1 MNKIGTIS
9 AAFRTMRYLVYI
21 FCLTFVS
28 GCEDHINNTSDDIAK
43 FEAQFYSKDFL
54 EHKLEKDFEILK
66 LDSFENFGELLASM
80 ELLSCEDKWIGLEF
94 NHENIYYHITGYT
107 ECPTSGIISCHFN
120 QNMIFVKNDSLRLS
134 GFGEGKFH
142 INELK
147 TQIIKFN
154 DYSEYH
160 GIFGKRRLKPAL
172 VFLNVQNNLPI
183 VKTKEV
189 IKEIAEQFK
198 KINEELGTEKY
209 FYQLNFE
216 RYSYL
221 DIPPPPPP
229 PMVEE

>member
-9 AAFRTMRYLVYI
+9 FAFLTMRYLIYML
-21 FCLTFVS
+21 CLTLVS
-28 GCEDHINNTSDDIAK
+28 GCEGHINSTSEEIAK

-66 LDSFENFGELLASM
+66 LDSFENFAELLESM
-80 ELLSCEDKWIGLEF
+80 EILSCEDKWIGLEF
-94 NHENIYYHITGYT
+94 DYENISYHVTGYT
-107 ECPTSGIISCHFN
+107 ECPTSGIIACHFN
-120 QNMIFVKNDSLRLS
+120 RNMVFVKNDSLRLS

-147 TQIIKFN
+147 TEIIKFN

-172 VFLNVQNNLPI
+172 VFLYVENNLPMER
-183 VKTKEV
+183 TKEV
-189 IKEIAEQFK
+189 IKEIVEQFK
-198 KINEELGTEKY
+198 SVNEELGTKKY
-209 FYQLNFE
+209 SYQLNFE

-229 PMVEE
+229 VVEE